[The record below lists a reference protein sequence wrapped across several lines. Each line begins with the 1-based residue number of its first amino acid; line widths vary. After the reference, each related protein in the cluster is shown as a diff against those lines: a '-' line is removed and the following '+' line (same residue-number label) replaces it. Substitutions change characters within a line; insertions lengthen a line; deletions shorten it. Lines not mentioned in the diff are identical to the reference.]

1 MEVIQ
6 ELVTSIRAMRSRVNI
21 PPSKNVKLVIKC
33 NGHKRSLISQNDE
46 LLISLAKLDSYEY
59 SDSKNKISES
69 ATSVVRG
76 VELYIPLKGLVDLEK
91 EKMQLMKRKIKIEDL
106 LKGIDRKLSNE
117 NFINNAPEKIIKGEK
132 EKELSLKDE
141 LTKINSNISML
152 S

>member
-1 MEVIQ
+1 M
-6 ELVTSIRAMRSRVNI
+6 
-21 PPSKNVKLVIKC
+21 
-33 NGHKRSLISQNDE
+33 
-46 LLISLAKLDSYEY
+46 AKLDSYEY
-59 SDSKNKISES
+59 SDYKNKISES